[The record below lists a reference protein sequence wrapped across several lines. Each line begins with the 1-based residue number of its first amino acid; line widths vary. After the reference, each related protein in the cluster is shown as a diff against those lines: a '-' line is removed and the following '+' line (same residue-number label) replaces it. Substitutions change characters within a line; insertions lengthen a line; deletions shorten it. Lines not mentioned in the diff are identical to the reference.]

1 MAMRKIVRNL
11 VIVLCLL
18 LLVFA
23 ACAGKLLVVDDP
35 KPSDVILVLAGE
47 RDYRPA
53 RALELL
59 DQGYAPL
66 VVIDAPAQT
75 KFFGFTEAELAG
87 KYVEQLPQKEKVR
100 VCPIVGL
107 STMAESRD
115 AEKCL
120 AGVKADRILIVTSDY
135 HTRRALS
142 ILRHEL
148 PGRSFS
154 AAAAYDPAEYGP
166 LWWTHRQWA
175 KVFFDEWLRMI
186 WWNAVDRWR

>member
-1 MAMRKIVRNL
+1 MRKIIRNL

-18 LLVFA
+18 LLAFA
-23 ACAGKLLVVDDP
+23 ASAGKLLVVDDP

-47 RDYRPA
+47 RDHRPT
-53 RALELL
+53 RALQLL
-59 DQGYAPL
+59 NQGYAPL
-66 VVIDAPAQT
+66 VMIDAPSET
-75 KFFGFTEAELAG
+75 KFFGFTEAELAE
-87 KYVEQLPQKEKVR
+87 KYVEQLPQKARVR
-100 VCPIVGL
+100 ICPIVGL

-120 AGVKADRILIVTSDY
+120 ASVKADRILIVTSDY

-142 ILRHEL
+142 ILRHEW
-148 PGRSFS
+148 PDRSFS
-154 AAAAYDPAEYGP
+154 VAAAYDPAEYGT

-175 KVFFDEWLRMI
+175 KVFLDEWLRMI

>member
-1 MAMRKIVRNL
+1 MRKIIRYV
-11 VIVLCLL
+11 VIVFCL

-35 KPSDVILVLAGE
+35 QPADVILVLAGE
-47 RDYRPA
+47 TDRRPA

-59 DQGYAPL
+59 DKGYAPRM
-66 VVIDAPAQT
+66 VIDVPASE
-75 KFFGFTEAELAG
+75 KFFGFTAEELAE
-87 KYVEQLPQKEKVR
+87 KYVAQLPQAAKVR
-100 VCPIVGL
+100 ICPIIGL
-107 STMAESRD
+107 STRDESHD
-115 AEKCL
+115 AANCL
-120 AGVKADRILIVTSDY
+120 AGDKADRVLIVTSDY

-148 PGRSFS
+148 PGKSFS
-154 AAAAYDPAEYGP
+154 VGAAYDPMQYGT

-175 KVFFDEWLRMI
+175 KTFFDEWLRMV